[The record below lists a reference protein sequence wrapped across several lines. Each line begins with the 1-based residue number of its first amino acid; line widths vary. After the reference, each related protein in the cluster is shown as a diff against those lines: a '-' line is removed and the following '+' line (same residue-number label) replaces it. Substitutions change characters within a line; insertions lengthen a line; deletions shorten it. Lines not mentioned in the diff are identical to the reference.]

1 MQLTASAFNV
11 LLEMTEATSR
21 SETSSHN
28 AHQRKTPSVGSSQT
42 MKKADPVIHYSNGGA
57 SRVVSS
63 EELVRLISTAPK
75 LKHLVWTKGYQSW
88 RSWTDIKSLKRAVLA
103 TSNRSKKSVVPH
115 VIQPS
120 SVPSKVAS
128 MPLQEHQDLT
138 PSQHKIEYL
147 SVPATVF
154 TRFEVELSNPEI
166 ATPFV
171 GLDHSIPNGGLFI
184 PTDRVLHIGDYVQVK
199 VRIKGKRL
207 LEFEAPIIWLRTKQ
221 QSETFMH
228 GIAVKWPQMTP
239 LQTRLIEQV
248 TSKENYEFFV
258 A

>member
-1 MQLTASAFNV
+1 
-11 LLEMTEATSR
+11 
-21 SETSSHN
+21 
-28 AHQRKTPSVGSSQT
+28 
-42 MKKADPVIHYSNGGA
+42 
-57 SRVVSS
+57 
-63 EELVRLISTAPK
+63 
-75 LKHLVWTKGYQSW
+75 
-88 RSWTDIKSLKRAVLA
+88 
-103 TSNRSKKSVVPH
+103 
-115 VIQPS
+115 
-120 SVPSKVAS
+120 
-128 MPLQEHQDLT
+128 MPLQEHQNLI

-207 LEFEAPIIWLRTKQ
+207 LEFEAPIVWLRTKQ

-228 GIAVKWPQMTP
+228 GVAVKWPQMTP
-239 LQTRLIEQV
+239 LQARLIERV